1 MDYLL
6 KKVSHYCNHITGR
19 HTQAKRR
26 HQLPSFLEEGNNGG
40 LNDMARLKMVAFF
53 FFFNLSYAKADT
65 KKEKKE
71 EEGRGMR
78 TIGNE
83 LCISL

>member
-53 FFFNLSYAKADT
+53 FFFLISVMLKQT
-65 KKEKKE
+65 LKRKKKRR
-71 EEGRGMR
+71 RG
-78 TIGNE
+78 GE
-83 LCISL
+83 